1 MDFLDFSL
9 LDIVDIVLVA
19 FLLFQLYKLVKGT
32 VAIRIFI
39 GIAAI
44 YFLWKIVEALQMEL
58 LSEILGQ
65 FIGVGVIAV
74 IIVFQQEL
82 RRFLLMIGNTKFL
95 SKDGVLKFNWV
106 NDETSMAVNID
117 AIVEA
122 CDDMANT
129 KTGAIIVITRENS
142 LSNYIE
148 SGEKIDARTSNIFLK
163 SIFFKNSPLHDG
175 AVIITGENVMAARC
189 ILPVLESDEFPSNLG
204 MRHRAAAGIT
214 QGTDAVAIIVSE
226 ERGKISVA
234 KEGTLE
240 ISLNADQLKE
250 FLNKELQTNS

>member
-1 MDFLDFSL
+1 MGFLEFNI
-9 LDIVDIVLVA
+9 LDILDILLVA
-19 FLLFQLYKLVKGT
+19 FLLFQLYKLIKGT

-44 YFLWKIVEALQMEL
+44 YLLWKLVEALQMEL

-65 FIGVGVIAV
+65 FIGVGVLAV

-82 RRFLLMIGNTKFL
+82 RRFLLMIGNTKFF
-95 SKDGVLKFNWV
+95 SKDGVLKFNWI
-106 NDETSMAVNID
+106 NDETAAEVKISD
-117 AIVEA
+117 IVQA
-122 CDDMANT
+122 CDEMAKT

-142 LSNYIE
+142 LPNYIE
-148 SGEKIDARTSNIFLK
+148 TGEIINAKTSNIFLQ

-175 AVIITGENVMAARC
+175 AVIITGDTIKAARC
-189 ILPVLESDEFPSNLG
+189 VLPTIENDSFPSNLG

-214 QGTDAVAIIVSE
+214 ENTDSIAVVVSE

-234 KEGTLE
+234 YNGQLE
-240 ISLNADQLKE
+240 ISLSANQLKE
-250 FLNKELQTNS
+250 FLQKELHQ

>member
-1 MDFLDFSL
+1 L
-9 LDIVDIVLVA
+9 DIVLVA
-19 FLLFQLYKLVKGT
+19 FLLFQLYKIVKGT
-32 VAIRIFI
+32 VAIKIFI

-44 YFLWKIVEALQMEL
+44 YLLWKLVEALQMEL

-95 SKDGVLKFNWV
+95 SKDGVIKFNWV
-106 NDETSMAVNID
+106 TDETILEVNID
-117 AIVEA
+117 AVVDA
-122 CDDMANT
+122 CDKMAASS
-129 KTGAIIVITRENS
+129 TGAIIVITRENN

-148 SGEKIDARTSNIFLK
+148 TGEIINAKSSSIFLQ
-163 SIFFKNSPLHDG
+163 SVFFKNSPLHDG
-175 AVIITGENVMAARC
+175 AVIMTGDKIMAARC
-189 ILPVLESDEFPSNLG
+189 VLPVIENDSFPNNLG

-214 QGTDAVAIIVSE
+214 ETTDSIAIIVSE

-234 KEGTLE
+234 KEGKLE
-240 ISLNADQLKE
+240 ISLSPKQLKE
-250 FLNKELQTNS
+250 MLKAILED